1 MTRSLTVTGFAHSAR
16 FAADLRAA
24 PPPDVQQA
32 ALAALEL
39 LQANPRAKSLRL
51 HPLTGTPKPTVWK
64 IDVYTN
70 HAWQITFEL
79 NGTVAELKRLGTH
92 KAIDRAPR

>member
-24 PPPDVQQA
+24 PPDVQQA

-51 HPLTGTPKPTVWK
+51 HPLTGMPKPTVWK

-92 KAIDRAPR
+92 KATDRAPR